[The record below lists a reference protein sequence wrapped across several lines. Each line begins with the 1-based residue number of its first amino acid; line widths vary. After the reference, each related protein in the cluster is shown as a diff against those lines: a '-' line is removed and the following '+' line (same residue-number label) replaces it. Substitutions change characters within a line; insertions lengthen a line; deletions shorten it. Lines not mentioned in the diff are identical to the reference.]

1 MPDVQD
7 APDWTIIVTPVVPTT
22 TTVSYTTK
30 PIAVSASGVTELVAL
45 VAAKQIVVHQL
56 SLVANAAVNA
66 KFQSHTTP
74 TDLTGLYYCAANGGI
89 VLPWSD
95 SGWFRT
101 LTGEALDI
109 NLSTAVAVGGVLV
122 YSTV

>member
-7 APDWTIIVTPVVPTT
+7 APDWSLIFTAAVPTT
-22 TTVSYTTK
+22 TVVSYTSVG
-30 PIAVSASGVTELVAL
+30 IAASSSGATELVAA
-45 VAAKQIVVHQL
+45 VSAKKIVVHQL

-66 KFQSHTTP
+66 KFQSDGTP
-74 TDLTGLYYCAANGGI
+74 TDLTKLYYLAANGGI

-95 SGWFRT
+95 TGWFRT
-101 LTGEALDI
+101 LTGEALDV
-109 NLSTAVAVGGVLV
+109 NLSNAIAVGGSLT